1 MMSFVPALLV
11 KITVLFGFTLLALM
25 LMRSFSPSV
34 RHLVLLASLGAS
46 LVLPIAM
53 LVSPQWKV
61 AILDSSRPASGG
73 SLAPAAAP
81 EKLVN
86 TYLAAASPL
95 SGKDRTKPVG
105 AVAGGVDA
113 VRSPSAGGG
122 MFNDAAFLALVWL
135 AGFLGIVAWLVV
147 GRLRLDHIARSAWP
161 LTDADWRRVLDEE
174 CKSAGVTKAARL
186 LGSPAVSTP
195 LTWGWRSPVVML
207 PEDAIDWSE
216 DHRRIVLR
224 HELAHVAR
232 ADSLAQLLAGFACA
246 FYWFHPLAW
255 VVERRLR
262 AECERACDDTV
273 VSSGTPATEY
283 AAHLLEVARS
293 ARAFGASGFL
303 SVAMARPSQL
313 EGRLLAVLNE
323 SRRRVSLSSRAR
335 FVAAATTA
343 LLLVPLAAF
352 RAVPREQPPA
362 PALPAIAESPVAPA
376 PQSVETSTPADT
388 TFDLSA
394 PASSGGTL
402 VLDLNTGGKVVINS
416 WDKPQVHVR
425 ASLGGRDWRST
436 KVTLA
441 PSGSSTRLE
450 TIYTGR
456 SNNQSFSHL
465 FEITVPR
472 KYDVRISSA
481 GGSVTITGLNGTFS
495 GNTGGGE
502 ITIANTSGEAHLR
515 TGGGEIHV
523 VGSRLDGS
531 VSTGGGVVRIEGVTG
546 NLEGYSGGGPVV
558 VSKKGG
564 TTISR
569 SNGVNIVGVRSD
581 DGIHE
586 GAGSGSGSGASS
598 SSSGDGS
605 ITTYVKGG
613 SGYSTS
619 YGADGIRISSA
630 GGALSLPSAPD
641 GARVITGGGSIHIG
655 PSGGE
660 VYASTGGGA
669 IDIGPAKGS
678 VVASTG
684 AGPVSIELDGASGH
698 AVDATTGKGQIMLV
712 VPRNLNA
719 VLELESAYT
728 NNLGHKTRIVSD
740 IPVQT
745 TETADWD
752 DSDGTPR
759 RYIRVRQTVG
769 TGGPVIR
776 VKAVNGDVVL
786 RQK

>member
-1 MMSFVPALLV
+1 MSLVPALLV
-11 KITVLFGFTLLALM
+11 KVTLVLAVGLLVVAM
-25 LMRSFSPSV
+25 MRSFTPSA
-34 RHLVLLASLGAS
+34 RHLVLLGCLGAS

-61 AILDSSRPASGG
+61 AILDSSAVTDAEAF
-73 SLAPAAAP
+73 APAAP
-81 EKLVN
+81 PDKLV
-86 TYLAAASPL
+86 TAYLAAPSPL
-95 SGKDRTKPVG
+95 SGNESTKAVG
-105 AVAGGVDA
+105 ALAGGVDA
-113 VRSPSAGGG
+113 VRSPSASAGLL
-122 MFNDAAFLALVWL
+122 DAAALVPLIWL
-135 AGFLGIVAWLVV
+135 IGFVLVVAWLVV
-147 GRLRLDHIARSAWP
+147 GRLRLDHIARTAWP
-161 LTDADWRRVLDEE
+161 LADADWRRILDEE
-174 CKSAGVTKAARL
+174 LKAAGISKGVGL
-186 LGSPAVSTP
+186 FSSPAVSTP
-195 LTWGWRSPVVML
+195 LTWGWRSPVVMV
-207 PEDAIDWSE
+207 PEDAIDWPE

-232 ADSLAQLLAGFACA
+232 ADSLAQLLAGITCGL
-246 FYWFHPLAW
+246 YWFHPLAW

-273 VSSGTPATEY
+273 VSSGTPAAEY

-335 FVAAATTA
+335 FIGAAVTA

-352 RAVPREQPPA
+352 RAVPREQA
-362 PALPAIAESPVAPA
+362 PAAASSPTAQSRPAPA
-376 PQSVETSTPADT
+376 PQAVETSTPADT
-388 TFDLSA
+388 TFELSA
-394 PASSGGTL
+394 PASNGGTL
-402 VLDLNTGGKVVINS
+402 VLDLNTGGKVIINS
-416 WDKPQVHVR
+416 WDRPQVHVR

-436 KVTLA
+436 KVTLS
-441 PSGSSTRLE
+441 PSGASTRLE
-450 TIYTGR
+450 SLYTGK
-456 SNNQSFSHL
+456 SNNQSFSNV

-481 GGSVTITGLNGTFS
+481 GGSISISGLNGTFS

-502 ITIANTSGEAHLR
+502 ITVANSSGEAHLR

-564 TTISR
+564 TTITR
-569 SNGVNIVGVRSD
+569 SNGVNIVGVNAD
-581 DGIHE
+581 DGIHA
-586 GAGSGSGSGASS
+586 GSGSGSGSGASS

-605 ITTYVKGG
+605 TTTYVKGG

-619 YGADGIRISSA
+619 YGSDGIRISSA
-630 GGALSLPSAPD
+630 GGALSLPSAPE
-641 GARVITGGGSIHIG
+641 GAHVTTGGGSIHIG

-669 IDIGPAKGS
+669 IDIGPASGS
-678 VVASTG
+678 IEAHTG
-684 AGPVSIELDGASGH
+684 AGPVSIELQGASGH

-745 TETADWD
+745 TETANWD
-752 DSDGTPR
+752 DSEGTPR
-759 RYIRVRQTVG
+759 RYIRVRQTIG
-769 TGGPVIR
+769 AGGPVIR
-776 VKAVNGDVVL
+776 VRAVNGDVVL